1 MERFRKD
8 SIFDSSSS
16 SGRARICRPILARA
30 TSPSRG
36 ESSRWERSER
46 EAVWVEVDGIWSS
59 REEVEAS
66 CGSSGA
72 RGALRCAD
80 ELAEDA
86 EATRETR
93 LMLGIEVR
101 L

>member
-1 MERFRKD
+1 M
-8 SIFDSSSS
+8 
-16 SGRARICRPILARA
+16 
-30 TSPSRG
+30 
-36 ESSRWERSER
+36 
-46 EAVWVEVDGIWSS
+46 WVEVDGIWSS

-72 RGALRCAD
+72 RGALRWAD